1 MKKISN
7 ILLISSFIVIQAH
20 AQTPIVPVSV
30 HQDCSKNGYTK
41 SLLPTGTASVNTSSG
56 RTSCEWV
63 QLWENGPKW
72 ATFNVGATITDYANL
87 TAGTDATSGNVAY
100 YNTANVG
107 GLYAWNNP
115 NLNGRKTSWGSSV
128 STGISD
134 VATTLWGSNWKT
146 PTSAQLDTLQNS
158 SYGKTTWTWYDGS
171 TTQYVPGCTLA
182 GYKVTGVGNYAGYSI
197 FLPAAG
203 YFSYNFV
210 TVFNSGYYGYCWSST
225 KYDVNLAYE
234 LYFSSGGRGICYDAS
249 YRLNGQSVRAVL
261 TQ

>member
-1 MKKISN
+1 MKHK
-7 ILLISSFIVIQAH
+7 LFYWAALALISATTT
-20 AQTPIVPVSV
+20 AQVVDVSV
-30 HQDCSKNGYTK
+30 YADCSKNGYTREIHYAPV
-41 SLLPTGTASVNTSSG
+41 SSTSG

-115 NLNGRKTSWGSSV
+115 NLNGRKTTWGSSV
-128 STGISD
+128 STGIAD

-146 PTSAQLDTLQNS
+146 PTKAQLDTLQNS
-158 SYGKTTWTWYDGS
+158 SYGKTTWIWCDGS
-171 TTQYVPGCTLA
+171 TTQYVKGCTLK
-182 GYKVTGVGNYAGYSI
+182 GYKVSGVGAYAGMSV

-203 YFSYNFV
+203 FFFYYDG
-210 TVFNSGYYGYCWSST
+210 TVYGSGGIGYCWSSAEGGS
-225 KYDVNLAYE
+225 YGAYY
-234 LYFSSGGRGICYDAS
+234 LYFVSDYRDFYIYGG
-249 YRLNGQSVRAVL
+249 YREYGHSVRAVL
-261 TQ
+261 AQ